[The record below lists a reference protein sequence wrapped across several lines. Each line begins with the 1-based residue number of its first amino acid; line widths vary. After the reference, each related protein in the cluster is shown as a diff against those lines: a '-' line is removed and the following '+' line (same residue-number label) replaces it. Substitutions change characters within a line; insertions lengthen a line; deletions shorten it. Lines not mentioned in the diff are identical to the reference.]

1 MKELLNDFSDLESF
15 MYYIDEHYSS
25 FSKKELASALT
36 AIISSLNYSLQT
48 GEDAEALF
56 DIIKDNYEED

>member
-1 MKELLNDFSDLESF
+1 MRDLLDNFSDLESF
-15 MYYIDEHYSS
+15 MYYIEEHYSS
-25 FSKKELASALT
+25 YSKKELASVLIT
-36 AIISSLNYSLQT
+36 IIQSLNYSLQS